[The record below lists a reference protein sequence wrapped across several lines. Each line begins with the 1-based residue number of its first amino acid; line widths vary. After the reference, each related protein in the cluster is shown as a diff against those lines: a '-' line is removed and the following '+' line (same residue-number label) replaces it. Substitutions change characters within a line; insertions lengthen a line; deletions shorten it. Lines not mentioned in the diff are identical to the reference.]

1 MWVCG
6 RVCQYRYINGPWLF
20 PSLKWYLHRLLCSVL
35 VNSCTRHWL
44 WKNDEPIFVT
54 NVSSQWKQLYF
65 SDCSHS
71 SRRAEEAT
79 WYLHLPSVGSLLLA
93 LSCFQQPQST
103 LLFWQENPPDGTNES
118 WNPFLSAVLSRCSI
132 REFFTDST
140 LWVMGPYF

>member
-65 SDCSHS
+65 SDCFHS

-118 WNPFLSAVLSRCSI
+118 WNSFLSAILSRCSI